1 MKAEQCLGKWGG
13 GRETGTLDFRI
24 VQRIAA
30 LTHPQGSW
38 LCCAWGC
45 GIQKQAQK
53 SYQSFG
59 CSINCG
65 GKEEIQSQGRGRTR
79 AGMVVHIQCWAGV
92 GCGQLWAKSAQL
104 ARKVAGPRHPTG
116 PSPGVR
122 VRVSPVH
129 PPGYHRSS
137 PASVIISTQAN
148 AHQVLCAEPCS
159 LKIHMLKSEPP
170 VLRNV
175 SLLGQG
181 LLNDV

>member
-1 MKAEQCLGKWGG
+1 MISGLCRELRPSLIHRVLGFAVPGAVV
-13 GRETGTLDFRI
+13 FRSKL
-24 VQRIAA
+24 RS
-30 LTHPQGSW
+30 LTRASVAP
-38 LCCAWGC
+38 
-45 GIQKQAQK
+45 
-53 SYQSFG
+53 
-59 CSINCG
+59 INCG
-65 GKEEIQSQGRGRTR
+65 GKEEIQSQGRGRMR

-129 PPGYHRSS
+129 PPGNNRSS
-137 PASVIISTQAN
+137 PASVVISTQAN

-159 LKIHMLKSEPP
+159 LKIPMLKSEPP

-175 SLLGQG
+175 SLLG
-181 LLNDV
+181 